1 VSTYPRIPPMIL
13 RALQLTTRD
22 PARACLLARMAVW
35 VVALSVLA
43 RLLPLSRALQI
54 VSTEVRRQSTEVD
67 VDPVQLSTAIDVLL
81 EANFLVFKPSCWK
94 RATVLHRYLALAGVA
109 TTIRFGVRKDA
120 DGELKGHAWLE
131 LDGKPILESSPPV
144 YTVTYSFPSN
154 EPSNVDLAVLAEN
167 QSHLLGSASKPGNS
181 HSHRA

>member
-1 VSTYPRIPPMIL
+1 MIL

-22 PARACLLARMAVW
+22 PARAWLLARMAGW
-35 VVALSVLA
+35 VVGLSVLA

-54 VSTEVRRQSTEVD
+54 VSTEVRRKSTEIEA
-67 VDPVQLSTAIDVLL
+67 DPVQLSTAIDALL

-120 DGELKGHAWLE
+120 DSELKGHAWLE
-131 LDGKPILESSPPV
+131 MDGKPILESSPPV

-154 EPSNVDLAVLAEN
+154 EPFNVDLAVLAEN
-167 QSHLLGSASKPGNS
+167 
-181 HSHRA
+181 R